1 MSQACVDIATGRG
14 IERRPRGTRAGDG
27 MITSFAGTFYVVR
40 TFKWDVKT
48 QSVDAID
55 TLEPFHTAELTRAG

>member
-1 MSQACVDIATGRG
+1 M
-14 IERRPRGTRAGDG
+14 
-27 MITSFAGTFYVVR
+27 
-40 TFKWDVKT
+40 FKSDVNT